1 MFRPVI
7 SRKSCPFRPGDIVRV
22 ANNYSSGLTGT
33 FVYLRPM
40 QDACVLAP
48 LTELLD
54 GLIRN
59 IGPMDP
65 LLLTAIGH
73 IDLNECICAHIDRS
87 AGDAN
92 APAL

>member
-1 MFRPVI
+1 MFRPVL

-22 ANNYSSGLTGT
+22 ANNYSSGLTST

-73 IDLNECICAHIDRS
+73 IDLNECICAHIDRP